1 MSFIAQFSKFCA
13 KVMLFLHI
21 RKKNVQF
28 FIGKV
33 KKTIIPTN
41 GKEKV
46 VHKKK

>member
-1 MSFIAQFSKFCA
+1 
-13 KVMLFLHI
+13 MLFLHI